1 MNESTIWWLLA
12 GALVAAGLAT
22 GTFYLLMLAI
32 GASAAA
38 LTAHMQATVTT
49 QIVVGSVVGG
59 LAVVL
64 WRLYQNHMAKSHP
77 QEHASQHLDIGE
89 KVQVA
94 AWNDQGVAQVQHR
107 GAAWRAICAEGQS
120 QEIGTYQIADI
131 QGNTLVLSHVSP
143 QSASITTHTP

>member
-1 MNESTIWWLLA
+1 MSESTIWWLIA
-12 GALVAAGLAT
+12 GGLVAAELAS

-38 LTAHMQATVTT
+38 ISAHLQLSLTFK
-49 QIVVGSVVGG
+49 ILVGSVVGG

-64 WRLYQNHMAKSHP
+64 GRMYQNRVITSNP

-89 KVQVA
+89 KVQVNQ
-94 AWNDQGVAQVQHR
+94 WNDQGLAQVQHR
-107 GAAWRAICAEGQS
+107 GATWRAICAEGQT

-131 QGNTLVLSHVSP
+131 QGNTLVLINTSTNS
-143 QSASITTHTP
+143 S

>member
-1 MNESTIWWLLA
+1 MNESTFWWLLA
-12 GALVAAGLAT
+12 GTLVAAELAT

-38 LTAHMQATVTT
+38 LTAHLQVTVTT

-64 WRLYQNHMAKSHP
+64 WHLYQNQMAKLHP
-77 QEHASQHLDIGE
+77 QEQASQHLDIGE

-94 AWNDQGVAQVQHR
+94 EWNDQGIAQVQHR
-107 GAAWRAICAEGQS
+107 GAAWRAVCAEGQI

-131 QGNTLVLSHVSP
+131 QGNTLVLSIVSQ
-143 QSASITTHTP
+143 QSA

>member
-12 GALVAAGLAT
+12 GALVATELAT

-38 LTAHMQATVTT
+38 LTAHMQASVTT

-59 LAVVL
+59 LAVVI
-64 WRLYQNHMAKSHP
+64 WRLYQNQMAKSHP
-77 QEHASQHLDIGE
+77 LEHASQHLDIGE

-94 AWNDQGVAQVQHR
+94 VWNDQGVAQVQHR
-107 GAAWRAICAEGQS
+107 GAAWRAICAEGQT

-131 QGNTLVLSHVSP
+131 QGNTLVLSHVN
-143 QSASITTHTP
+143 QSTA

>member
-12 GALVAAGLAT
+12 GGLVAAELAT

-38 LTAHMQATVTT
+38 LTAHMQLTVST

-64 WRLYQNHMAKSHP
+64 WRLYQNQMAKSHP
-77 QEHASQHLDIGE
+77 QAHASQHLDIGE
-89 KVQVA
+89 KVQVT

-107 GAAWRAICAEGQS
+107 GAAWRAICAEGQT
-120 QEIGTYQIADI
+120 QENGTYQIADI
-131 QGNTLVLSHVSP
+131 QGNTLVLSHIS
-143 QSASITTHTP
+143 QQTE

>member
-12 GALVAAGLAT
+12 GALVATELAT

-38 LTAHMQATVTT
+38 LTAHMQASVTT

-59 LAVVL
+59 LAVVI
-64 WRLYQNHMAKSHP
+64 WRLYQNQMAKSHP
-77 QEHASQHLDIGE
+77 LEHASQHLDIGE

-94 AWNDQGVAQVQHR
+94 VWNDQGVAQVQHR
-107 GAAWRAICAEGQS
+107 GAAWRAICAEGQT
-120 QEIGTYQIADI
+120 QEIGTYQNADI
-131 QGNTLVLSHVSP
+131 QGNTLVLSHVN
-143 QSASITTHTP
+143 QSTA

>member
-12 GALVAAGLAT
+12 GGLVAAELAT

-38 LTAHMQATVTT
+38 LTAHMQATLTM
-49 QIVVGSVVGG
+49 QIVVGSALGG

-64 WRLYQNHMAKSHP
+64 WRLYQNQLAKSHP

-107 GAAWRAICAEGQS
+107 GAAWRAICGEGQT

-131 QGNTLVLSHVSP
+131 QGNTLVLSRLS
-143 QSASITTHTP
+143 QRSA

>member
-12 GALVAAGLAT
+12 GGLVAAELAT

-38 LTAHMQATVTT
+38 LTAHMQLTVST

-64 WRLYQNHMAKSHP
+64 WRLYQSQMAKSHP
-77 QEHASQHLDIGE
+77 QAHASQHLDIGE
-89 KVQVA
+89 KVQVT

-107 GAAWRAICAEGQS
+107 GAAWRAICAEEQT
-120 QEIGTYQIADI
+120 QESGTYQIADI
-131 QGNTLVLSHVSP
+131 QGNTLVLSHIS
-143 QSASITTHTP
+143 QQTE

>member
-1 MNESTIWWLLA
+1 MNESTIWWLVA
-12 GALVAAGLAT
+12 GALVAAELAT

-38 LTAHMQATVTT
+38 LTAHMQATLTT

-64 WRLYQNHMAKSHP
+64 WRLYQNQMAKTHP
-77 QEHASQHLDIGE
+77 QEHAKQHLDIGE
-89 KVQVA
+89 KVQVT

-107 GAAWRAICAEGQS
+107 GAAWRAICAEGQT

-131 QGNTLVLSHVSP
+131 QGNTLVLSHIS
-143 QSASITTHTP
+143 QQTE